1 MGELR
6 EPPTKQ
12 RDKTENAQSNHRPSA
27 VSLVILVG
35 SHDRSKGPVQAMD
48 RELVSFPFQN
58 SERTGFVGGD
68 QTPNVVRGKLLYG
81 FVYRRRIFDGEINLL
96 ISTEFQRVVGGRRIL
111 DGRHGTARS
120 HRRGGRGQGKAARQS
135 RNGYSA
141 QHDGAA
147 AMQVFLESM
156 GSREGLSTVW
166 RGMVPTTIDSALFT
180 FLAQRQQTLLW
191 YFSSCSGWVLFVMFT
206 RHRNCHFLPTRSTW
220 NGAETY
226 LSKDLSLTSAGIL
239 PIA

>member
-156 GSREGLSTVW
+156 EAGRVSQQFGEEWYQQRSIQHSS
-166 RGMVPTTIDSALFT
+166 PFSHSANKHYYGT
-180 FLAQRQQTLLW
+180 FLPALVGCC
-191 YFSSCSGWVLFVMFT
+191 SSCSHVIV
-206 RHRNCHFLPTRSTW
+206 
-220 NGAETY
+220 
-226 LSKDLSLTSAGIL
+226 
-239 PIA
+239 IATFCRLVRRGTEPKRIFQRIFP